1 MFVKQVQL
9 MEEKTLNLD
18 LYSLES
24 KIIKI
29 IVRNDR
35 LVGRLI
41 DEWIQHAIKSEH
53 RGFLVQ

>member
-1 MFVKQVQL
+1 MSKGDQFIG
-9 MEEKTLNLD
+9 ERSLNPN

-29 IVRNDR
+29 VVRSDR
-35 LVGRLI
+35 LGAGLM